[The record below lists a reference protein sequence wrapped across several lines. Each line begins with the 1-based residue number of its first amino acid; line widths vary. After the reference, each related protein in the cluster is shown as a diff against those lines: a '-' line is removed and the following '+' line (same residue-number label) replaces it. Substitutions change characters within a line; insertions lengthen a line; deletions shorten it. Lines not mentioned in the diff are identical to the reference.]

1 MVVDPLTGM
10 EVAGRGVYLHFP
22 YCLRRCPY
30 CDFAI
35 RVQRLVPGERY
46 AEAVLRELDLRMAD
60 TPEWR
65 GRTIDS
71 VYLGGGTPS
80 LWEPA
85 QVARV
90 LEGIDRQLPLAPD
103 AEVTLE
109 ANPEVADGARLAGY
123 RLAGVNRLSIGVQS
137 FRAETLATLGRTH
150 RPEDGVRA
158 VEAARQ
164 AGFDNLSVDLIV
176 GVSGQRLEDAVGDA
190 RQVSALAPE
199 HVSAYVLTVER
210 HELGTETVFS
220 RRLRQGRLE
229 LPPEETV
236 VAMVDGVADALEA
249 GRLHRY
255 EISSYARSGRH
266 ARHNAL
272 YWTGGESLGLGSA
285 AVGFRRTGN
294 GAVRT
299 TALRSVPRWM
309 EAVDA
314 GQLPDAEREPLGP
327 AELYEERLLLGLRL
341 FSGLDLE
348 SLWAARGVP
357 PRTETLAAL
366 QRDGF
371 VEQVGHRVRLTRT
384 GAHLHGE
391 ITARLV

>member
-10 EVAGRGVYLHFP
+10 EVAGSGVYLHFP

-210 HELGTETVFS
+210 QELGTETVFS

-255 EISSYARSGRH
+255 EISSYARPGRH
-266 ARHNAL
+266 GRHNAL

-285 AVGFRRTGN
+285 AVGFRRTGS

-309 EAVDA
+309 EAVDG

-348 SLWAARGVP
+348 SLWAAQGVP

-366 QRDGF
+366 RRDGF

>member
-10 EVAGRGVYLHFP
+10 EVAGSGVYLHFP

-210 HELGTETVFS
+210 QELGTETVFS

-255 EISSYARSGRH
+255 EISSYARPGRH
-266 ARHNAL
+266 GRHNAL

-285 AVGFRRTGN
+285 AVGFRRTGS

-309 EAVDA
+309 EAVDG

-348 SLWAARGVP
+348 SLWAAQGVP

>member
-1 MVVDPLTGM
+1 MWVDPLTGM
-10 EVAGRGVYLHFP
+10 EVAGKGVYVHFP

-35 RVQRLVPGERY
+35 RVQRVVPGERY
-46 AEAVLRELDLRMAD
+46 ADAVLRELDLRIAD
-60 TPEWR
+60 HPEWR
-65 GRTIDS
+65 GRDIDS

-80 LWEPA
+80 LWDPA

-90 LEGIDRQLPLAPD
+90 LEGINRQSPLAGD
-103 AEVTLE
+103 VEVTLE

-123 RLAGVNRLSIGVQS
+123 RVAGVNRLSIGLQS
-137 FRAETLATLGRTH
+137 FRAETLAALGRTH
-150 RPEDGVRA
+150 RAEHGVRA

-164 AGFDNLSVDLIV
+164 AGFDNVSIDLIV
-176 GVSGQRLEDAVGDA
+176 GVTGQSLEDAVADA
-190 RQVSALAPE
+190 RQVAALTPE

-210 HELGTETVFS
+210 HELGAETVFS

-229 LPPEETV
+229 LPGEETV
-236 VAMVDGVADALEA
+236 VAMVDAVADALGAA
-249 GRLHRY
+249 GLQRY
-255 EISSYARSGRH
+255 EISSYARPGRH

-285 AVGFRRTGN
+285 AVGFRRAGS

-299 TALRSVPRWM
+299 TALRNVARWM
-309 EAVDA
+309 EAVEA
-314 GQLPDAEREPLGP
+314 GRLPDADREPLGP

-341 FSGLDLE
+341 FSGIDLE
-348 SLWAARGVP
+348 ALWAARGVP
-357 PRTETLAAL
+357 PRTETLATL
-366 QRDGF
+366 ERDGF

-391 ITARLV
+391 ISARLV

>member
-80 LWEPA
+80 LWDPA

-90 LEGIDRQLPLAPD
+90 LEGIDRQLPLAAD

-229 LPPEETV
+229 LPAEETV

-285 AVGFRRTGN
+285 AVGFRRTGS

-348 SLWAARGVP
+348 SLWAAQGVP

>member
-46 AEAVLRELDLRMAD
+46 AEAVLRELDLRMTD

-90 LEGIDRQLPLAPD
+90 LEGIDRQLPLAAD

-210 HELGTETVFS
+210 QELGTETVFS

-236 VAMVDGVADALEA
+236 VAMVDGVADALGA

-285 AVGFRRTGN
+285 AVGFRRTGS

-327 AELYEERLLLGLRL
+327 A
-341 FSGLDLE
+341 
-348 SLWAARGVP
+348 
-357 PRTETLAAL
+357 
-366 QRDGF
+366 
-371 VEQVGHRVRLTRT
+371 
-384 GAHLHGE
+384 
-391 ITARLV
+391 

>member
-90 LEGIDRQLPLAPD
+90 LEGIDRQLPLAAD

-210 HELGTETVFS
+210 QELGTETVFS

-229 LPPEETV
+229 LPAEETV

-255 EISSYARSGRH
+255 EISNYARSGRH

-285 AVGFRRTGN
+285 AVGFRRTGS

-348 SLWAARGVP
+348 SLWAAQGVP

>member
-210 HELGTETVFS
+210 QELGTETVFS